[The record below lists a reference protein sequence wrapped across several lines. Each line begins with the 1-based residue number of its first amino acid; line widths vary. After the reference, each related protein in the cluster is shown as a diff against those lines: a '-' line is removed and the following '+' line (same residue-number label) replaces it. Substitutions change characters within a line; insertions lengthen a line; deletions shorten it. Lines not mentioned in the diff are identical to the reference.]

1 MNDLSKDVHPRLDD
15 KNPFTSVPIEIT
27 VCVGKTRPLI
37 KELVNLQEAAVLR
50 LDKSVDDPVE
60 LYVGEKLI
68 ALGKLEEQDGNSDGQ
83 LFVRITKIV
92 DLQTDD

>member
-1 MNDLSKDVHPRLDD
+1 MDEMSKDVRPRLDE

-37 KELVNLQEAAVLR
+37 KELVNLEEAAILR

-68 ALGKLEEQDGNSDGQ
+68 ALGKLEEQEGDAEGQ

-92 DLQTDD
+92 DLQTYD